1 MKVYRLFENKD
12 KFINRNSNLTDEQKT
27 EIKDTLKRYS
37 YLEGNVDWNK
47 SDTFTYEDFKNLI
60 LDKVK
65 TSKTS

>member
-37 YLEGNVDWNK
+37 
-47 SDTFTYEDFKNLI
+47 
-60 LDKVK
+60 
-65 TSKTS
+65 